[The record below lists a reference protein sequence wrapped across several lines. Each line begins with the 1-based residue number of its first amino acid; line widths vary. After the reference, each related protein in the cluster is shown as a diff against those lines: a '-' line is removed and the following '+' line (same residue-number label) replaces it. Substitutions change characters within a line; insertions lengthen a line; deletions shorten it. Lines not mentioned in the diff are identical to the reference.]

1 MTPYE
6 KFVKSYDGENLTT
19 KHLLIS
25 IKNKERQDKREQN
38 IKLAKNIIIFFL
50 SYWLFVKIIYYFIN

>member
-6 KFVKSYDGENLTT
+6 KFVQNYDGENLTN

-50 SYWLFVKIIYYFIN
+50 SYWLFVKIIYYFIY

>member
-6 KFVKSYDGENLTT
+6 KFVQNYDGENLTT

-50 SYWLFVKIIYYFIN
+50 SYWLFVKIIYYFIY

>member
-6 KFVKSYDGENLTT
+6 KFVESYDGENLIT

-25 IKNKERQDKREQN
+25 IKNKERLDKREQN
-38 IKLAKNIIIFFL
+38 IKLAKNTIIFFL